1 MGIVWGN
8 VLLLMFMADVT
19 SGYSFGR
26 RPTIWKD
33 PKMMVRKGKLLIRTP
48 KQTQAP
54 SGIPGFSIAAK

>member
-1 MGIVWGN
+1 
-8 VLLLMFMADVT
+8 MFMADVM

-33 PKMMVRKGKLLIRTP
+33 PKMMVRKGKLLIRTS

-54 SGIPGFSIAAK
+54 SGIAEFSIAVK

>member
-1 MGIVWGN
+1 
-8 VLLLMFMADVT
+8 MFMANVM

-26 RPTIWKD
+26 KPIIWKD

-54 SGIPGFSIAAK
+54 SGIPEFSIAAK